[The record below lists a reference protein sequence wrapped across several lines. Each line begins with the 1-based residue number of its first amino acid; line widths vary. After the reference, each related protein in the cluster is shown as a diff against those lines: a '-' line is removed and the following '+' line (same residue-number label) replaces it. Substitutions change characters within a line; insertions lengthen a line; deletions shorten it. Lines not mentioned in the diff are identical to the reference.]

1 MILDIV
7 AIVYIETVKWQ
18 AICERIFFSID
29 SIILFNQ
36 RNPEGHMTVRSVEPQ
51 CTSGATIFL
60 YSCDPSIMSTTPCLR
75 QKQLSGIWGIS
86 LLSVIQKGSHPER
99 TEGVSGMTFEFA
111 EPNVVTIESVCWK
124 LLVRA
129 TNWIQCGTHT
139 LFLGIHSS
147 NL

>member
-18 AICERIFFSID
+18 AIYEKKEFIID
-29 SIILFNQ
+29 SIILFIR
-36 RNPEGHMTVRSVEPQ
+36 RNPEGHMMVRCVEPQ
-51 CTSGATIFL
+51 WATIFM
-60 YSCDPSIMSTTPCLR
+60 YSRDPCIMSTAPRL
-75 QKQLSGIWGIS
+75 KQNSSVQTGLWGIS

-99 TEGVSGMTFEFA
+99 KEGVRGMTAAFA
-111 EPNVVTIESVCWK
+111 EPNVVQIESICWK

-129 TNWIQCGTHT
+129 TNWIQCGTHA